1 MVKAQNRPKRED
13 NAPILQVVSLTGNCL
28 RALHVEKGWRAVAA
42 QLRLAVAEPG
52 EGEARSAR
60 PLVDLEEHLERL
72 RAGVQAL
79 EEQLLEPKSRQ
90 QQSVLPLGGSEAGL
104 EGQGASKR
112 LTLLAFASQGVIV
125 YA

>member
-42 QLRLAVAEPG
+42 QLRLAVADPG

-90 QQSVLPLGGSEAGL
+90 QQSVLPLGGEAGL